1 MNRKNIL
8 QVILGIALALAVC
21 LPIFFALN
29 KDSCKNN
36 NGGNTSRTIRPGA
49 DDSAYKDDPFDDPN
63 WG

>member
-36 NGGNTSRTIRPGA
+36 NGGKTN
-49 DDSAYKDDPFDDPN
+49 KPFEC
-63 WG
+63 

>member
-29 KDSCKNN
+29 KDSCKNS
-36 NGGNTSRTIRPGA
+36 GGNSSRTIRPGA
-49 DDSAYKDDPFDDPN
+49 DDSAYKDDPFDDSN